1 MKLLK
6 LTLQDFGVYRGQVE
20 LHLDNRKA
28 DGSSKPVILMGGTNG
43 AGKTTI
49 LEALRLC
56 LYGRY
61 AVDSKIT
68 QAKYEEYLRGKVHRN
83 EDATLN
89 PYIASVSVEFEHTEQ
104 QQVNTYKVKRK
115 WDISSDKVKT
125 ILTIEK
131 DGVPFDDIDHENA
144 NQFLRD
150 LIPPGVSQLYFF
162 DGEKIQHLAE
172 SNDDT
177 ALADAIKKL
186 LGLELVDQLSKDLKV
201 YDIRLAAEEGGGADI
216 ADNHDRILSRLS
228 DLDCS
233 RKDQRIACDNA
244 VSKRDEFHKSIHMAE
259 TKLASEGGNYAEK
272 RGQFQ
277 NEILTHSHRKSAI
290 EELIRAEAEQLLPFT
305 LVPELCEELSHQ
317 LLKEDERLR
326 WENAGEILAEQLT
339 TCSNVIAKEISE
351 ITQSPTKV
359 KAIEACV
366 KRSLEKTC
374 DIPSDVQQVSII
386 HHVSDSQKQTISS
399 GLLFAGQLPEQ
410 LMKLENELVRE
421 NELLASAELAL
432 AKAPDDDQLKVL
444 TEVLGKLNKELGRQE
459 QQVEQAEQLW
469 NELEVQY
476 ADASRA
482 LEKFELEQ
490 RQREKWSEKQLLIE
504 RVQTVLSRYQTSLLE
519 SKTKALGKAI
529 CKRLGQLWRKGDKAK
544 SVEICP
550 ETFNVTIYRKNGKV
564 LPKTELSAGE
574 KQMYAVAV
582 LWGLADVSG
591 RPLPLVID
599 TPLGRLDK
607 THRQRLVEEYFPTAS
622 HQVIILSTDT
632 EIGDELLG
640 MLKPKISHTISIDH
654 DSDNEFT
661 TLSAGY
667 FGKAI
672 IEEVHDAA

>member
-6 LTLQDFGVYRGQVE
+6 LILQDFGVYRGHVE
-20 LHLDNRKA
+20 LHLDNRKT

-83 EDATLN
+83 EIATLN

-104 QQVNTYKVKRK
+104 QQANIYKVKRK
-115 WDISSDKVKT
+115 WDISSEKVKT

-131 DGVPFDDIDHENA
+131 DGVPFDDIDKENA

-172 SNDDT
+172 SNDDV
-177 ALADAIKKL
+177 ALAGAIKKL

-201 YDIRLAAEEGGGADI
+201 YDMRLAAEEGGADI
-216 ADNHDRILSRLS
+216 AEKYEKILARLS
-228 DLDCS
+228 DLDC
-233 RKDQRIACDNA
+233 RRMDQRIVWDNA
-244 VSKRDEFHKSIHMAE
+244 ASKRDELRKDIYIAE
-259 TKLASEGGNYAEK
+259 SNLASEGGNYAK
-272 RGQFQ
+272 QRGRFQ
-277 NEILTHSHRKSAI
+277 NDILTHGNRKSAI
-290 EELIRAEAEQLLPFT
+290 QELIRIEAQQLLPFT
-305 LVPELCEELSHQ
+305 LVPDLCKELSLQ

-326 WENAGEILAEQLT
+326 WEGARKILAQQLT
-339 TCSNVIAKEISE
+339 ACSNAIAQEISE
-351 ITQSPTKV
+351 ITETPTKSQ
-359 KAIEACV
+359 KIKACV
-366 KRSLEKTC
+366 KRSLEKSC
-374 DIPSDVQQVSII
+374 DIPSDIQEVSII
-386 HHVSDSQKQTISS
+386 HRVSESQKQAIAT
-399 GLLFAGQLPEQ
+399 GLLCVERLPEQ
-410 LMKLENELVRE
+410 LIKLENELLHE
-421 NELLASAELAL
+421 DELLTSAESAL

-444 TEVLGKLNKELGRQE
+444 SEELGDLNKELGRQE
-459 QQVEQAEQLW
+459 QQVDQAEQLW
-469 NELEVQY
+469 NKLDIEYADVSRIREKIELE
-476 ADASRA
+476 
-482 LEKFELEQ
+482 E
-490 RQREKWSEKQLLIE
+490 RQRKKWTEKQSLIE
-504 RVQTVLSRYQTSLLE
+504 RVQIVLSRYQTSLLE
-519 SKTKALGKAI
+519 SKTKALGNSI
-529 CKRLGQLWRKGDKAK
+529 CKRLGQLWRKGDKAE

-550 ETFNVTIYRKNGKV
+550 KTFNVTIYRKNGKV

-640 MLKPKISHTISIDH
+640 MLRPNISHTISIDH
-654 DSDNEFT
+654 DSDKEFT

-667 FGKAI
+667 FGESI
-672 IEEVHDAA
+672 MEGSHDAA

>member
-6 LTLQDFGVYRGQVE
+6 LTLQDFGVYRGHVE

-28 DGSSKPVILMGGTNG
+28 NGSSKPVILMGGTNG

-89 PYIASVSVEFEHTEQ
+89 PYIAAVSVEFEHTEQ
-104 QQVNTYKVKRK
+104 QQVNTYTVKRK

-172 SNDDT
+172 SNDDA

-201 YDIRLAAEEGGGADI
+201 YDIRLTAEEGGADI
-216 ADNHDRILSRLS
+216 AENYDRILARLS

-233 RKDQRIACDNA
+233 RMDQRIACDNA
-244 VSKRDEFHKSIHMAE
+244 ASKRDELHKAIHIAE

-277 NEILTHSHRKSAI
+277 SDILTHSHRKSAI
-290 EELIRAEAEQLLPFT
+290 EELIREEAEQLLPFT
-305 LVPELCEELSHQ
+305 LVPERCEELSQQ
-317 LLKEDERLR
+317 LLKEDKRLR
-326 WENAGEILAEQLT
+326 WENAGEILAEQLS
-339 TCSNVIAKEISE
+339 TCSSAIAKEISE
-351 ITQSPTKV
+351 ITESPTKT
-359 KAIEACV
+359 KEIKACV

-374 DIPSDVQQVSII
+374 DIPTDVQEVNIV
-386 HHVSDSQKQTISS
+386 HRLSDSQKQTISS

-410 LMKLENELVRE
+410 LRKLENELVRE
-421 NELLASAELAL
+421 SELLASAELAL
-432 AKAPDDDQLKVL
+432 AKAPDDDQLKAL
-444 TEVLGKLNKELGRQE
+444 TEELGKLNKELGRQE
-459 QQVEQAEQLW
+459 RQVEQAEQSS
-469 NELEVQY
+469 NELEIQH

-482 LEKFELEQ
+482 LEKIGLEQ
-490 RQREKWSEKQLLIE
+490 RQRTKWTEKQLLIE
-504 RVQTVLSRYQTSLLE
+504 RVQTVLSRYQKSLLE

-544 SVEICP
+544 SVDICP

-607 THRQRLVEEYFPTAS
+607 THRRRLVEEYFPTAS

-640 MLKPKISHTISIDH
+640 MLKPNISHTISIDH

-667 FGKAI
+667 FGEAI
-672 IEEVHDAA
+672 MEEVHDAA